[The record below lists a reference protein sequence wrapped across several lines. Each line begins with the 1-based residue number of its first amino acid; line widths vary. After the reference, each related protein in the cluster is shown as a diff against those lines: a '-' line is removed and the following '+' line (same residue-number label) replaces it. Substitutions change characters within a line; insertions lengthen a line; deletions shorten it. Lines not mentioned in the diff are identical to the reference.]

1 LTAAKLLWKNSIRD
15 RIFVDPVLCRALAM
29 QSLERGFHPMR
40 VYWVV
45 QNLSALAVAISAV
58 FLSVAPVRAQRFSEI
73 DADCKQAEQAA
84 APHAVISNGLVKAV
98 VYLPDANNGIYR
110 AARFD
115 WSGAIACLDY
125 KGHSYFDMWNNKNDP
140 TAHDSISGPVEDF
153 RSADGKSA
161 PFYDDA
167 KPGELFVK
175 PGIGLVRRIDDK
187 PYRFQTLYPLV
198 DGGKWT
204 IHTTANSVSNRQELK
219 SQFGVAYVYTKT
231 LELDRNQPILE
242 IQHSLKNTGT
252 KTIDIQVYDHDFYR
266 LDNEPTGPAIR
277 VRFPFEPKVAQPFKN
292 GARIDGKQIVY
303 DRVLQ
308 TGESAQGGITGF
320 SDSASDYDFI
330 LEDSHTGAGVEQ
342 TADVPLASITFW
354 SVPATAC
361 PEAYIHVTIPPGQT
375 GHWTI
380 KYRFFTK

>member
-125 KGHSYFDMWNNKNDP
+125 KGHSYFDMWNNAESTTSP
-140 TAHDSISGPVEDF
+140 TASRLYILLSTAASGPF
-153 RSADGKSA
+153 TQRQTRSPIA
-161 PFYDDA
+161 
-167 KPGELFVK
+167 
-175 PGIGLVRRIDDK
+175 
-187 PYRFQTLYPLV
+187 
-198 DGGKWT
+198 
-204 IHTTANSVSNRQELK
+204 
-219 SQFGVAYVYTKT
+219 
-231 LELDRNQPILE
+231 RN
-242 IQHSLKNTGT
+242 
-252 KTIDIQVYDHDFYR
+252 
-266 LDNEPTGPAIR
+266 
-277 VRFPFEPKVAQPFKN
+277 
-292 GARIDGKQIVY
+292 
-303 DRVLQ
+303 
-308 TGESAQGGITGF
+308 
-320 SDSASDYDFI
+320 
-330 LEDSHTGAGVEQ
+330 
-342 TADVPLASITFW
+342 
-354 SVPATAC
+354 
-361 PEAYIHVTIPPGQT
+361 
-375 GHWTI
+375 
-380 KYRFFTK
+380 